1 MIHLVHPLEL
11 NVSAQTLVLMS
22 VWYKR
27 QNSEKSKAAP
37 MVFSGFTTVAQ
48 DL

>member
-1 MIHLVHPLEL
+1 MINLVHPLEL

-27 QNSEKSKAAP
+27 QNSENTKAGP
-37 MVFSGFTTVAQ
+37 IVFSGFTTLAQ
-48 DL
+48 DQ